1 MLPLLLQHRNRGEE
15 GMREIEVWAG
25 HKEGWLEIHIGDYEQ
40 THYGAMGILL
50 TKEEAKDLIEK
61 IKKKLKEKKE

>member
-1 MLPLLLQHRNRGEE
+1 
-15 GMREIEVWAG
+15 MREIQVWAG